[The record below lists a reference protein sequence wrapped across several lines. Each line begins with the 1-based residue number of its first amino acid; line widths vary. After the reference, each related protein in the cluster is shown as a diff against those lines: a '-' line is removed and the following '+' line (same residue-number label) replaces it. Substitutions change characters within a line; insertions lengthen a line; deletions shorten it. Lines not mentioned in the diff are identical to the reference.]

1 MSEKITP
8 ECTPKA
14 DTKVIQ
20 IDVAPALND
29 CLKQHGFTWEMPEVR
44 ERLGREI
51 VDALPDLLKKVITR
65 SVILSAISEHSNA
78 ERARI
83 KTLGRMPKSGV
94 KTSEAPTP
102 ASGER
107 EDSLSMSDVA
117 SPVHA
122 AHAGQEKKSITP

>member
-1 MSEKITP
+1 MSANVTSESAT
-8 ECTPKA
+8 A
-14 DTKVIQ
+14 DTNVIT
-20 IDVAPALND
+20 IDVGPALDD
-29 CLKQHGFTWEMPEVR
+29 CLKKYGFTWKMPEIR
-44 ERLGREI
+44 ERLGGKVVE
-51 VDALPDLLKKVITR
+51 ALPDLLKKVITR

-94 KTSEAPTP
+94 KTSEAPPP

-107 EDSLSMSDVA
+107 EDSSSMSDLT